1 MCITFLENELIP
13 ENYFKNNYV
22 IKIDKTEP
30 NSKTSYAF
38 FNIDN
43 EGFVQYDNAIL
54 DKALDLRDDNSTKLL
69 ILLTSGPY
77 HLLVD
82 FLNKIIIA
90 KEKYKNIK
98 LYINTSMYENDE
110 NKTDFDTNFYLFLF
124 DFLKRYNI
132 EYVLLNDWSQTDYV
146 VVNNFITFD
155 KNFITS
161 AQLDHKLFIKYFK
174 PYIKNID
181 IVPTKKIYLNRKK
194 YQNRKLYNTSLSV
207 NQDNRIKN
215 EEILENYLLDNG
227 FESISLENYFNS
239 FEEHLNYF
247 YSTKTL
253 VAVTSAGL
261 TNCIYM
267 QENTKLV
274 ELVTPQVIEISKNNN
289 IHLAISLHSFW
300 QAVTSTK
307 NIDHI
312 SIGNHSRDAEYIV
325 NKIKNNKYLE
335 ELIIG

>member
-13 ENYFKNNYV
+13 ESYFKNNYL
-22 IKIDKTEP
+22 IKIDKVEP

-38 FNIDN
+38 FNIDE
-43 EGFVQYDNAIL
+43 EGFIEYDNAIL
-54 DKALDLRDDNSTKLL
+54 DKTLDLRDDNSIKLL
-69 ILLTSGPY
+69 ILFTSGSY

-90 KEKYKNIK
+90 KEKYNNIK
-98 LYINTSMYENDE
+98 LYINTSIYENDE
-110 NKTDFDTNFYLFLF
+110 NKTDFDTNFYSFLF
-124 DFLKRYNI
+124 DFLKRYSI

-146 VVNNFITFD
+146 VANNFITFD
-155 KNFITS
+155 KKFIS
-161 AQLDHKLFIKYFK
+161 SVQLDHKLFIKYFK

-181 IVPTKKIYLNRKK
+181 IVPTKKIYLNRKN
-194 YQNRKLYNTSLSV
+194 YQNRKVYNTSLSV

-215 EEILENYLLDNG
+215 EEILENY
-227 FESISLENYFNS
+227 FNS

-247 YSTKTL
+247 YLTKTL

-261 TNCIYM
+261 TNCLYM

-289 IHLAISLHSFW
+289 ESLAISLHSFW